1 MEFDRDLRARQE
13 VRLLAQQA
21 QLAFEGLQKLD
32 QSGLDRITEALSR
45 AGALHAAELA
55 REACAE
61 TGFGNERDKTEK
73 NRFAAVRVFGA
84 IRGLR
89 TVGILRRDDE
99 RRVWDVGVPVGVIAG
114 IVPSTNPTSTVIYKS
129 LIALKAGSPIV
140 FSPHPHAV
148 RCTLHAARLMAE
160 AAEAAGCPKGAISC
174 LTMPSLDAVQELLHA
189 PQVRLILATGGGAM
203 VRAAYSSGKP
213 AIGVGA
219 GNGPA
224 YIHRSADIPRAVRD
238 ILRSK
243 TFDNGTVCASEQS
256 VIVERCCEARVRE
269 EFRKQGCYF
278 LNTEEAGRVARLLL
292 RPDGTINPKVVG
304 RTACAVA
311 RMAGVTVPESTPVLL
326 ANETE
331 AGPARPYS
339 REKLCPILAFFV
351 EEDEDTILRRIC
363 EVLAGEGAGHTF
375 VLHAKDEAV
384 VRRFALTVPVSRFLV
399 NVPASLG
406 GIGAETAL
414 FPALTLGCGAVG
426 GSSSSNNIG
435 PLDLINLRRVAW
447 GSEKPEPQPEAP
459 PSAYRTPDGAAF
471 AEKPEHMTHLRDNI
485 LVPKTHPR
493 IAFRGGIDTLEAEL
507 LLCAQAA
514 DGPLRQTLCAML
526 DFVRSLI
533 RADVLDEP
541 VQAVRFLGL
550 DGDGLREH
558 SHHPEREEGQPH
570 FLPAPEDPPILLRLN
585 RLRTAVRQTEL
596 LACHAFSRPD
606 GTLARPDLVKA
617 LNRLSSLCWIL
628 MIRVKRGGQV

>member
-21 QLAFEGLQKLD
+21 QQAFEGLQKLD

-55 REACAE
+55 RGACAE

-269 EFRKQGCYF
+269 EIRKQGCYF

-447 GSEKPEPQPEAP
+447 GSEKPEPQPE
-459 PSAYRTPDGAAF
+459 TPDQ
-471 AEKPEHMTHLRDNI
+471 PEPDSALIARLTEEILKKLR
-485 LVPKTHPR
+485 
-493 IAFRGGIDTLEAEL
+493 
-507 LLCAQAA
+507 
-514 DGPLRQTLCAML
+514 
-526 DFVRSLI
+526 
-533 RADVLDEP
+533 
-541 VQAVRFLGL
+541 
-550 DGDGLREH
+550 
-558 SHHPEREEGQPH
+558 
-570 FLPAPEDPPILLRLN
+570 
-585 RLRTAVRQTEL
+585 
-596 LACHAFSRPD
+596 
-606 GTLARPDLVKA
+606 
-617 LNRLSSLCWIL
+617 
-628 MIRVKRGGQV
+628 